1 MQLPL
6 CFFNVVLETAIRCSK
21 VGTRETVFGN
31 CSQIMA
37 YADDV
42 VSMRR
47 ILQNTE
53 EVFMSL
59 VELTNMMRFKIND
72 IKTKFMLVSQKPW
85 NECEY
90 TGTIFFFFDHVHHVT
105 DV

>member
-1 MQLPL
+1 
-6 CFFNVVLETAIRCSK
+6 
-21 VGTRETVFGN
+21 
-31 CSQIMA
+31 MA
-37 YADDV
+37 YTDDV

-47 ILQNTE
+47 ILQDTE
-53 EVFMSL
+53 EAFTSL
-59 VELTNMMRFKIND
+59 VELTNKMIFKIND

-90 TGTIFFFFDHVHHVT
+90 TGTIFFLDHVHHVT